1 MIKEFN
7 HDKITSADK
16 AGKYKEIIKHAEE
29 IVRDESSLTANL
41 ANISSLLKNT
51 FETFSWAGFYLYDRK
66 SDELVLG
73 PFQGKI
79 ACTRIALN
87 RGVCGASARER
98 KTIIVED
105 VNKFPGH
112 IFCDSS
118 SKSEIVVPIVK
129 GSELIGVLDIDSGNY
144 SAFDDT
150 DKLYLEEL
158 IGRILFIF
166 DE

>member
-7 HDKITSADK
+7 HGKITGKDK
-16 AGKYKEIIKHAEE
+16 AGKYRELIKHAEE

-41 ANISSLLKNT
+41 ANVSSLLKNA
-51 FETFSWAGFYLYDRK
+51 FEIFSWAGFYLYDRNAGN
-66 SDELVLG
+66 LVLG

-79 ACTRIALN
+79 ACTRIALD

>member
-1 MIKEFN
+1 
-7 HDKITSADK
+7 
-16 AGKYKEIIKHAEE
+16 
-29 IVRDESSLTANL
+29 
-41 ANISSLLKNT
+41 
-51 FETFSWAGFYLYDRK
+51 SWAGFYLYDRK

-112 IFCDSS
+112 IFCDSL

-129 GSELIGVLDIDSGNY
+129 GSVLIGVLDIDSGNY
-144 SAFDDT
+144 SAFDET
-150 DKLYLEEL
+150 DKQYLEEL
-158 IGRILFIF
+158 VGKILFIF